1 MKIIYLLSK
10 KKNKRM
16 KRLTKEEFILKARQI
31 HGWKYDYSKVVYL
44 NNRTP
49 VCIICP
55 EHGEFW
61 QTPNTHLDGT
71 GCKKCSNE
79 KKSKTM
85 KKNVNDFIKQAR
97 KIHGDKYDYSMVK
110 YEGTHKP
117 VCIICPE
124 HGEFWQTPSLHLR
137 TNGCKKCTSSENGDK
152 RKLKKNDF
160 IKKAKEIHGDKYDY
174 TKIEYKDYYTPVTII
189 CPVHGEFKQKPYLH
203 VFGQGCKKC
212 GDERKNKGRTKS
224 VETFIKESN
233 TIHNNKYDYSKV
245 EYVNNHTKV
254 CIICHEKD
262 ANGNEHGEFWQ
273 TPNRHL
279 NKNGCPKCKES
290 KIEREISILF
300 DNSGIKY
307 EKWKKFK
314 WLGKQSLD
322 FYIPESN
329 IAIECQGMQH
339 FMASKNE
346 KSYYTKEKI
355 QEIQKRD
362 ENKKKLCEENGV
374 KLLYYSNFSINFPY
388 EVITDKNKLLKIIK
402 DYV

>member
-1 MKIIYLLSK
+1 
-10 KKNKRM
+10 M

-49 VCIICP
+49 VCIICT

>member
-1 MKIIYLLSK
+1 
-10 KKNKRM
+10 M

-329 IAIECQGMQH
+329 IDIECQGMQH

-346 KSYYTKEKI
+346 KSYYTNEKI